1 MNRLR
6 DLREDKDLLQKDIA
20 TLLNIDRSTYS
31 DYETEIVDIST
42 NALCKLAEYYKVST
56 DYLLYNTDE
65 RNTFNITLRSNK
77 NRLKEIRLSKGLR
90 QVDVSKLLNMSQNG
104 LSQYETFVNDVPTN
118 ILIKLSNIYNTSID
132 YILCRTNNPKKY
144 KSSIITKEKSS

>member
-6 DLREDKDLLQKDIA
+6 DLKEDNDLLQKDIA

-31 DYETEIVDIST
+31 DYETEKVDIST

-65 RNTFNITLRSNK
+65 K
-77 NRLKEIRLSKGLR
+77 N
-90 QVDVSKLLNMSQNG
+90 
-104 LSQYETFVNDVPTN
+104 
-118 ILIKLSNIYNTSID
+118 
-132 YILCRTNNPKKY
+132 
-144 KSSIITKEKSS
+144 